1 MQMERFGSETKSSHL
16 PPVEV
21 APILESY
28 DPALTQVAGSELLE
42 PIYHDS
48 GIVDVDRTVDMVL
61 SHVEPDYEWPRD
73 RMDVHHFQWER
84 RDYHPDNW
92 QGDKI
97 PALFRETPS
106 AKGYV
111 PRQFHNFVHAVTAQ
125 PEMPDYDVMEQEVYR
140 HKIQKSL
147 FEAARQVY
155 VADRHPE
162 RSLKG
167 KWFDSDDIDY
177 TILSK
182 KIEVFDQRIE
192 QLADDE
198 LIEEITRHNSLDQI
212 GTAARSLGRLVGR
225 QNVNLLPKISR
236 HQKAR
241 SL

>member
-1 MQMERFGSETKSSHL
+1 MKMERFATKSESSHL

-28 DPALTQVAGSELLE
+28 DPKRARLAESELLE
-42 PIYHDS
+42 PIYDQN

-61 SHVEPDYEWPRD
+61 QQVEPDYEWPRQ

-84 RDYHPDNW
+84 RAYHPNNW

-97 PALFRETPS
+97 PSMFRETPGV
-106 AKGYV
+106 KGYV
-111 PRQFHNFVHAVTAQ
+111 PRQFHNFVHAVTAEPAL
-125 PEMPDYDVMEQEVYR
+125 PEYEVMEQEVHK

-162 RSLKG
+162 RSLRG
-167 KWFDSDDIDY
+167 KWFNSDDIDY
-177 TILSK
+177 TVLSK
-182 KIEVFDQRIE
+182 RIEVFDKRIE
-192 QLADDE
+192 ELADDE
-198 LIEEITRHNSLDQI
+198 LIAEITGHSSLDQI